1 MIEPAP
7 KLTFGVSGADW
18 TEGIIF
24 SRMREERLAR
34 ARAAF
39 KKHGIA
45 ACVLTRPENIRYATS
60 TRGLDFIDQSRYSLI
75 SADHDPVLYESHGT
89 VAGIHPWIK
98 PENIRQSFHWANQ
111 APGPDATWESAKK
124 FAASIKRELE
134 EQGLAKEQIGI
145 DSIDEPGRLA
155 LKEAGLET
163 VNAMPVMLEARAVK
177 TNDEIN
183 CLKMAVAITETGWCA
198 LLEALK
204 PGVRDRDL
212 VAVANDAMYRAGIE
226 DVWMVIVSSGGPPQT
241 TDKIVRVG
249 DVVTVDFV
257 RCTYMGYNTC
267 WYRNAVVGQKPS
279 QKQKDKYNRMNDR
292 LYKVLDAIKPGVT
305 TAEVA
310 RLWESCAEKG
320 FTSEEAAWC
329 DDMGHGIGLFL
340 YEYPVINRL
349 WSLDHPQ
356 TLEEGMTIAVEAL
369 DPVDPILGRIK
380 VEEMIVVTDKGV
392 QILNAIPSKDIMIA
406 HPLLMAE

>member
-1 MIEPAP
+1 MIEVAP

-18 TEGIIF
+18 TEGIGF
-24 SRMREERLAR
+24 GRMREERLMKT
-34 ARAAF
+34 RAAL
-39 KKHGIA
+39 KKYDIA
-45 ACVLTRPENIRYATS
+45 ACVLTRPENIRYATA
-60 TRGLDFIDQSRYSLI
+60 TRGLDFIDQSRYTLI
-75 SADHDPVLYESHGT
+75 TVDHDPVLYESHGT

-98 PENIRQSFHWANQ
+98 PGTIRQSFHWANE
-111 APGPDATWESAKK
+111 APGPDATWDSAKK
-124 FAASIKRELE
+124 FAAEIKRELE
-134 EQGLAKEQIGI
+134 AQGFAKEKIGI
-145 DSIDEPGRLA
+145 DRVDEAGRLA

-177 TNDEIN
+177 TADEIN
-183 CLKMAVAITETGWCA
+183 CLRMAVAITEIGWCA

-212 VAVANDAMYRAGIE
+212 VAAANDAMYRAGIE

-267 WYRNAVVGQKPS
+267 WYRNAVVGVKPT

-292 LYKVLDAIKPGVT
+292 LYRVLDAIKPGVS

-310 RLWESCAEKG
+310 QLWETAEQKG

-356 TLEEGMTIAVEAL
+356 ILEEGMTIAVEAL
-369 DPVDPILGRIK
+369 DPVDPALGRIK
-380 VEEMIVVTDKGV
+380 VEEMVVVTKNGV
-392 QILNAIPSKDIMIA
+392 QILNTIPSKDMMVA

>member
-1 MIEPAP
+1 MIEFAP
-7 KLTFGVSGADW
+7 KLTFGVGAKDW
-18 TEGIIF
+18 DEGINF
-24 SRMREERLAR
+24 SRMREERLAK
-34 ARAAF
+34 ARAAL
-39 KKHGIA
+39 KKHDIP
-45 ACVLTRPENIRYATS
+45 ACVLTRPENIRYATGS
-60 TRGLDFIDQSRYSLI
+60 KGLDFIDQSRYTLVSVG
-75 SADHDPVLYESHGT
+75 HDPVLYEPHGT
-89 VAGIHPWIK
+89 VAGVHPWIK

-111 APGPDATWESAKK
+111 SCGPDATWDSAKK
-124 FAASIKRELE
+124 FAEQIKRELK
-134 EQGLAKEQIGI
+134 EQGLKKEQIGI
-145 DSIDEPGRLA
+145 DSVDEPGRLA

-183 CLKMAVAITETGWCA
+183 CLKMAVAITEIGWCA
-198 LLEALK
+198 LLEALR

-226 DVWMVIVSSGGPPQT
+226 DVWMVIVSSGGPSQV

-267 WYRNAVVGQKPS
+267 WYRNAVVGQKPTD
-279 QKQKDKYNRMNDR
+279 KQKDKHKRMNER
-292 LYKVLDAIKPGVT
+292 LYKVLDAVKPGVT

-310 RLWESCAEKG
+310 RLWESAEQKG

-329 DDMGHGIGLFL
+329 DDMGHGIGLWL
-340 YEYPVINRL
+340 YEYPIINRL

-369 DPVDPILGRIK
+369 DPVDPSIGRIK
-380 VEEMIVVTDKGV
+380 VEEMIVVTKTGV
-392 QILNAIPSKDIMIA
+392 QILNTIPSKDMMIA

>member
-1 MIEPAP
+1 MIEVAP

-18 TEGIIF
+18 TEGISF
-24 SRMREERLAR
+24 SRMREERLAK
-34 ARAAF
+34 ARAAL
-39 KKHGIA
+39 KKHNIA
-45 ACVLTRPENIRYATS
+45 ACVLTRPENIRYATAG
-60 TRGLDFIDQSRYSLI
+60 RGLDFIDQSRYALI

-89 VAGIHPWIK
+89 LSGIHPWVK

-111 APGPDATWESAKK
+111 APGPDASWDSAKK

-134 EQGLAKEQIGI
+134 EQGLVKEKLGI
-145 DSIDEPGRLA
+145 DTVDELGRLA
-155 LKEAGLET
+155 LKEAGLKT

-183 CLKMAVAITETGWCA
+183 CLRMAVAITEIGFCA
-198 LLEALK
+198 LFEALK

-226 DVWMVIVSSGGPPQT
+226 DVWMVIVSSGGPPQA

-257 RCTYMGYNTC
+257 RCTYNGYNTC
-267 WYRNAVVGQKPS
+267 WYRNAVVGQKPT

-292 LYKVLDAIKPGVT
+292 LYRVLDAIRPGVT

-310 RLWESCAEKG
+310 SLWESCEQKG

-329 DDMGHGIGLFL
+329 DDMGHGLGLSL
-340 YEYPVINRL
+340 YEYPVTNRL
-349 WSLDHPQ
+349 WSLDHPM
-356 TLEEGMTIAVEAL
+356 TYEKGMTMAVEAL
-369 DPVDPILGRIK
+369 DPIDPALGRIK
-380 VEEMIVVTDKGV
+380 VEEMVVVTDNGV
-392 QILNAIPSKDIMIA
+392 QILNTLPSNGMLVA
-406 HPLLMAE
+406 HPLLVAE

>member
-1 MIEPAP
+1 MIEMAP
-7 KLTFGVSGADW
+7 KLTFGVSGEDW
-18 TEGIIF
+18 TEGINF
-24 SRMREERLAR
+24 GRMRAERLAKT
-34 ARAAF
+34 RAAL
-39 KKHGIA
+39 KKEGIA
-45 ACVLTRPENIRYATS
+45 ACVLTRPENIRYATA
-60 TRGLDFIDQSRYSLI
+60 TRGLAFIDQSRYTII
-75 SADHDPVLYESHGT
+75 SADHDPVLYEHHGT

-111 APGPDATWESAKK
+111 APGPDATWESARK

-134 EQGLAKEQIGI
+134 AQGLAKERVGI
-145 DSIDEPGRLA
+145 DSVDEPGRLA

-183 CLKMAVAITETGWCA
+183 CLKMAVAITEIGWCA

-267 WYRNAVVGQKPS
+267 WYRNAVVGVKPS

-292 LYKVLDAIKPGVT
+292 LYRVLDAIKAGVT

-310 RLWESCAEKG
+310 ELWETAEKKG

-329 DDMGHGIGLFL
+329 DDMGHGIGLWL

-369 DPVDPILGRIK
+369 DTVDPALGRIK
-380 VEEMIVVTDKGV
+380 VEEMIVVTKKGV
-392 QILNAIPSKDIMIA
+392 EILNTIPSKDMMIA
-406 HPLLMAE
+406 HPLLMAD

>member
-1 MIEPAP
+1 MIEAAP

-18 TEGIIF
+18 TEGINF
-24 SRMREERLAR
+24 GRMREERLAK
-34 ARAAF
+34 ARAAL
-39 KKHGIA
+39 KKHNIA
-45 ACVLTRPENIRYATS
+45 ACVLTRPENIRYATGS
-60 TRGLDFIDQSRYSLI
+60 RGLDFIDQSRYAI
-75 SADHDPVLYESHGT
+75 VSADHDPVLYEPHGT
-89 VAGIHPWIK
+89 LAGIHPWVK

-111 APGPDATWESAKK
+111 APGPEATWDSAKK
-124 FAASIKRELE
+124 FAASIKRKLE
-134 EQGLAKEQIGI
+134 EQGLEKEIIGI
-145 DSIDEPGRLA
+145 DSVDEPGRQA
-155 LKEAGLET
+155 LKEAGLRT

-177 TNDEIN
+177 TDDEIN
-183 CLKMAVAITETGWCA
+183 CLRMAVAITEIGWCA

-226 DVWMVIVSSGGPPQT
+226 DVWMVIVSSGGPPQV

-267 WYRNAVVGQKPS
+267 WYRNAVVGLKPS
-279 QKQKDKYNRMNDR
+279 AKQKDKYKRMNDR
-292 LYKVLDAIKPGVT
+292 LYRVLDAIKPGVT

-310 RLWESCAEKG
+310 KLWESAEQKG

-329 DDMGHGIGLFL
+329 DDMGHGLGLWL
-340 YEYPVINRL
+340 YEYPVTNRL

-356 TLEEGMTIAVEAL
+356 VYEKGMTMAVEAL
-369 DPVDPILGRIK
+369 DPIDPALGRIK

-392 QILNAIPSKDIMIA
+392 QILNTIPSNDMTIA
-406 HPLLMAE
+406 HPLMVAE

>member
-1 MIEPAP
+1 MIEAAP

-18 TEGIIF
+18 TEGINF
-24 SRMREERLAR
+24 SRMREERLAK
-34 ARAAF
+34 ARAAL

-45 ACVLTRPENIRYATS
+45 ACVLTRPENIRYATGG
-60 TRGLDFIDQSRYSLI
+60 RGLDFIDQSRYTLVTEG
-75 SADHDPVLYESHGT
+75 HDPVLYESHGT
-89 VAGIHPWIK
+89 LAGIHPWIK

-111 APGPDATWESAKK
+111 ACGPDAVWDSAKK
-124 FAASIKRELE
+124 FAEQIKRELKE
-134 EQGLAKEQIGI
+134 RGLEKEKIGI
-145 DSIDEPGRLA
+145 DSVDEPGRLA

-163 VNAMPVMLEARAVK
+163 VSAMSVMLEARAVK
-177 TNDEIN
+177 TDDEIN
-183 CLKMAVAITETGWCA
+183 CLRMAVAIAEVGWCA
-198 LLEALK
+198 LYDALK

-212 VAVANDAMYRAGIE
+212 VAVANDAMYRAGSE
-226 DVWMVIVSSGGPPQT
+226 DIWMVIVSSGGPAQV

-267 WYRNAVVGQKPS
+267 FYRNAVVGQKPT
-279 QKQKDKYNRMNDR
+279 DKMKEKYKRMNDR
-292 LYKVLDAIKPGVT
+292 LYRVLDAIKPGVT

-310 RLWESCAEKG
+310 RLWESAEQKG

-329 DDMGHGIGLFL
+329 DDMGHGLGLSL
-340 YEYPVINRL
+340 YEYPVTNRL

-356 TLEEGMTIAVEAL
+356 TYEKGMTMAVEAL
-369 DPVDPILGRIK
+369 DPIDPSLGRIK
-380 VEEMIVVTDKGV
+380 VEEMLVVTDKGV
-392 QILNAIPSKDIMIA
+392 QILNSIPSKDMMIA